1 MNLLKLSEKKPKLL
15 KLNPQQLQAN
25 RQMSKRSLPK
35 LKLKKQQLTVSLLKL
50 SQQWK
55 ELLKLL
61 IALKL
66 NPSQSLKLSVN
77 HQMLA

>member
-1 MNLLKLSEKKPKLL
+1 
-15 KLNPQQLQAN
+15 
-25 RQMSKRSLPK
+25 MSKRSLPK